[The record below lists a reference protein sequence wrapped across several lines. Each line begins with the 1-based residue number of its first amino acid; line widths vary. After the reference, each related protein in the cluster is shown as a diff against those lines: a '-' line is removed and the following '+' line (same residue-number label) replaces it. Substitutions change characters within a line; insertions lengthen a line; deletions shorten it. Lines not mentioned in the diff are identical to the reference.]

1 MFEGIENVEQTPD
14 ATILEHKGKRVVI
27 SKVSRVILYGD
38 VVIELKD
45 DFHFDQMKGFIL
57 KEILNAR

>member
-45 DFHFDQMKGFIL
+45 DFHFDQMKL
-57 KEILNAR
+57 S